1 MSQKIENPPA
11 ADILMNSMRSIGY
24 SFSAAVADIIDNSIS
39 ANARNI
45 DLIVSPE
52 QTNIYLAFLDDGNGM
67 AQDELKEAM
76 KYGSQT
82 QITRASTD
90 LGRFGLG
97 LKSASLSQCTKL
109 TVVSK
114 KNGLLSAF
122 VWDLELVKETKKW
135 TILELS
141 QDEIS
146 KLPCIERLGSQEKG
160 TLVIWTDFDIIRET
174 NNGLE
179 YEGLTD
185 CIYEAC
191 DFIGLIFHRFI
202 LNGTVNIRINGTEIE
217 PIDPFLESNKKTEV
231 GKSNDITIDDDNGV
245 QQHITVT
252 TYLLPYLKDL
262 SDSDKKKLGGVSKI
276 STMQGFYVYRNDRLI
291 IYGTWFH
298 MSYRN
303 ELAKYA
309 RIKVDIPSALDS
321 IWKIDI
327 KKQTAE
333 LPPLIRKQLQ
343 KCVESANFSSRRKNE
358 HRLTLKTNDPNCL
371 WQKNLTRENKAVYK
385 INRDSPFIRS
395 ILQSIE
401 PNESYKIGLLLDA
414 IEYSIPYH
422 DMYTDEANDNIETE
436 LTEEDKEQL
445 SLAAFTLIKQKEQ
458 IESKPFEQMV
468 DDILSIDPFRQYDW
482 LKERLLKEHS
492 NE

>member
-1 MSQKIENPPA
+1 
-11 ADILMNSMRSIGY
+11 
-24 SFSAAVADIIDNSIS
+24 
-39 ANARNI
+39 
-45 DLIVSPE
+45 
-52 QTNIYLAFLDDGNGM
+52 
-67 AQDELKEAM
+67 
-76 KYGSQT
+76 
-82 QITRASTD
+82 
-90 LGRFGLG
+90 
-97 LKSASLSQCTKL
+97 
-109 TVVSK
+109 
-114 KNGLLSAF
+114 
-122 VWDLELVKETKKW
+122 
-135 TILELS
+135 
-141 QDEIS
+141 
-146 KLPCIERLGSQEKG
+146 
-160 TLVIWTDFDIIRET
+160 
-174 NNGLE
+174 
-179 YEGLTD
+179 
-185 CIYEAC
+185 
-191 DFIGLIFHRFI
+191 
-202 LNGTVNIRINGTEIE
+202 
-217 PIDPFLESNKKTEV
+217 
-231 GKSNDITIDDDNGV
+231 
-245 QQHITVT
+245 
-252 TYLLPYLKDL
+252 
-262 SDSDKKKLGGVSKI
+262 
-276 STMQGFYVYRNDRLI
+276 
-291 IYGTWFH
+291 